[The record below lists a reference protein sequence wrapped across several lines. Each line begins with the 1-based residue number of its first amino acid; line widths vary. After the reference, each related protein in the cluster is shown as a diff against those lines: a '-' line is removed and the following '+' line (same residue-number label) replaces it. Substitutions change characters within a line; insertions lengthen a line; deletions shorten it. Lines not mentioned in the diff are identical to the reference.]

1 MNPRCIQNWFWLPSD
16 LKWRI
21 TTVNDGS
28 QQKGIHSRIFPAEYF
43 VLYRIFHHT
52 ARQAASFNRYPKKM
66 KVFFLLKSSDFKDV
80 YFSFSLI
87 LVVALFC
94 IFFRGWWFAIES
106 QWSKTKGCDNKELT
120 FAAKL
125 LKSVKSVYSNVLLCI
140 KWSWQFLT
148 ILLPNKVLHHVESR
162 ELSDEVCVHD

>member
-1 MNPRCIQNWFWLPSD
+1 MMDHNRKEF
-16 LKWRI
+16 
-21 TTVNDGS
+21 
-28 QQKGIHSRIFPAEYF
+28 IHG
-43 VLYRIFHHT
+43 
-52 ARQAASFNRYPKKM
+52 
-66 KVFFLLKSSDFKDV
+66 FFLTSILCCIGYFTIRPDKLQALIAILKKNFFLKSSDFKDV

-87 LVVALFC
+87 LAVALFC

-162 ELSDEVCVHD
+162 ELSDEVCVRD